1 MTAEILPVSVVVI
14 AKDEAAFIGDAI
26 RSVQPWAAE
35 VVVLVDRRSRD
46 ETATVARQL
55 GAVVFEE
62 HWLGFPAQ
70 RNLALLRAQQ
80 PWVFFL
86 DADERCESALHAEL
100 TELFVTQRISE
111 HAGWWVPRHNVFFG
125 RVLRGGGWYPDYQL
139 RVVRR
144 GSAHYDER
152 IEVHEVAEV
161 AGSTAQLKG
170 HITHL
175 NIVTFGELWQKQAAY
190 ARREAT
196 TMYRAGRK
204 VRLRNYVGA
213 PVREFIY
220 RYIRNQGWRDGWV
233 GLMLA
238 CVMAWFALQSFVW
251 LGQMRT
257 EPVQGAPS

>member
-1 MTAEILPVSVVVI
+1 MKQEQLPVSVVII
-14 AKDEAAFIGDAI
+14 AKDEATFIGDAI

-35 VVVLVDRRSRD
+35 VVVLVDRRSSD
-46 ETATVARQL
+46 ATASVASEL
-55 GAVVFEE
+55 GAVVYME

-70 RNLALLRAQQ
+70 RNLALLRAHQ

-86 DADERCESALHAEL
+86 DADERCEPALAAEL
-100 TELFVTQRISE
+100 TELCTTDRIAE

-125 RVLRGGGWYPDYQL
+125 RVLQGGGWYPDYQL
-139 RVVRR
+139 RLLRR
-144 GSAHYDER
+144 GAAQYDER

-161 AGSTAQLKG
+161 TGSTAQLRG

-175 NIVTFGELWQKQAAY
+175 NIVTFAELWQKQAAY

-196 TMYRAGRK
+196 TMYRAGRQ
-204 VRLRNYVGA
+204 VRWRNYVGA
-213 PVREFIY
+213 PVREFAY
-220 RYIRNQGWRDGWV
+220 RYIRNRGWRDGWV
-233 GLMLA
+233 GLVLA

-251 LGQMRT
+251 LGQMRA